1 MASGNA
7 GTVPLLTAALA
18 LAAAGAL
25 SAGVAR
31 AQLPDAI
38 AALDAAPLVTLHAEG
53 AQIYECKTGSDG
65 KLTWTFREPIASL
78 MLDGRTVG
86 RHYAGPTWE
95 HVDGSS
101 VQAKV
106 IGNAPG
112 ATANDIP
119 WLKLEVVERRGTGA
133 LAGADIVQRSTPP
146 AAFCTAHASARAACA
161 ASATPPITC
170 SGARTD
176 RVAAI
181 CRLLTQT
188 QASRWQARAGE
199 PI

>member
-1 MASGNA
+1 MAIGNSGMISR
-7 GTVPLLTAALA
+7 LTTALA
-18 LAAAGAL
+18 VAAGAL
-25 SAGVAR
+25 SVGVAR

-38 AALDAAPLVTLHAEG
+38 AALDAAPLVILHAEG

-65 KLTWTFREPIASL
+65 KLNWTFREPIASL

-106 IGNAPG
+106 VGNAPG

-133 LAGADIVQRSTPP
+133 LAGADIVQRIN
-146 AAFCTAHASARAACA
+146 TAGGVLHGSCE
-161 ASATPPITC
+161 
-170 SGARTD
+170 
-176 RVAAI
+176 
-181 CRLLTQT
+181 
-188 QASRWQARAGE
+188 RAGTLRSVGYSADYVFRRKDR
-199 PI
+199 

>member
-1 MASGNA
+1 MAIAKA
-7 GTVPLLTAALA
+7 GTVPMLTAALA
-18 LAAAGAL
+18 LAAGAFL
-25 SAGVAR
+25 AGVAW

-53 AQIYECKTGSDG
+53 AQIYECKTESDG

-101 VQAKV
+101 VQAKI

-112 ATANDIP
+112 ATANDVP

-133 LAGADIVQRSTPP
+133 LAGADIVQRIN
-146 AAFCTAHASARAACA
+146 TAGGVLHGSCE
-161 ASATPPITC
+161 
-170 SGARTD
+170 
-176 RVAAI
+176 
-181 CRLLTQT
+181 
-188 QASRWQARAGE
+188 RAGSLRSVAYSADYVFRRKDR
-199 PI
+199 

>member
-1 MASGNA
+1 MAIGNSGMISR
-7 GTVPLLTAALA
+7 LTTALA
-18 LAAAGAL
+18 VAAGAL
-25 SAGVAR
+25 SVGVAR

-106 IGNAPG
+106 VGNAPG

-119 WLKLEVVERRGTGA
+119 WLKLEVVEHRGTGA
-133 LAGADIVQRSTPP
+133 LAGADII
-146 AAFCTAHASARAACA
+146 TAGGVLHGSCE
-161 ASATPPITC
+161 
-170 SGARTD
+170 
-176 RVAAI
+176 
-181 CRLLTQT
+181 
-188 QASRWQARAGE
+188 RAGSLRSVAYSADYVFRRKDK
-199 PI
+199 

>member
-1 MASGNA
+1 M
-7 GTVPLLTAALA
+7 PK
-18 LAAAGAL
+18 
-25 SAGVAR
+25 
-31 AQLPDAI
+31 
-38 AALDAAPLVTLHAEG
+38 G
-53 AQIYECKTGSDG
+53 AQVYECKAGSDG

-106 IGNAPG
+106 VGNAPG

-133 LAGADIVQRSTPP
+133 LAGADIIQRINTAGGVLHGSCDARGQP
-146 AAFCTAHASARAACA
+146 AQRRLLRA
-161 ASATPPITC
+161 ITC

-176 RVAAI
+176 KVAAI
-181 CRLLTQT
+181 CRLRDSQT
-188 QASRWQARAGE
+188 QASRWQARAGRASCVNVMAS
-199 PI
+199 